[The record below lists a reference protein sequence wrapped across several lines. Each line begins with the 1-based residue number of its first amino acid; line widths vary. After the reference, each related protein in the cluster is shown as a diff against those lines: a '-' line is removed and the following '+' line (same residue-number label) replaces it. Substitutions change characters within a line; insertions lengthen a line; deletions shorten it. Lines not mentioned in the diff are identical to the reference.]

1 MPTKERN
8 TRDLVI
14 TGYAKVGATSGW
26 TVGGGA
32 VDKGRLATCAA
43 SQTAATLVVPV
54 MGLQVGDT
62 IEGFYLQG
70 QIESAGNT
78 VTLGANL
85 RKMTVAAADMTDAS
99 VASMTQ
105 ISKTADSTVNEA
117 NSAKTGLVEVV
128 GNDESF
134 YVLLTATTGA
144 STDIDL
150 AAVVVR
156 IRRVYQN

>member
-1 MPTKERN
+1 
-8 TRDLVI
+8 
-14 TGYAKVGATSGW
+14 
-26 TVGGGA
+26 
-32 VDKGRLATCAA
+32 
-43 SQTAATLVVPV
+43 

-134 YVLLTATTGA
+134 NVLLTATTGA